1 MIDSTGK
8 KIGEDSEKPDKEF
21 LLAEIK
27 FFLKGFS
34 NNKTDNKAYTIAKSI
49 NEYLKQGGTDE
60 EITKLL
66 PKLEEYIEITESED
80 FLWQMV
86 YIQREIASSAM
97 NRLFRPEFCADCK
110 YRAAQY
116 FDKICEVE
124 PTTHNNCCR
133 VIEYVF
139 AALGFEK
146 SKENEKILPL
156 IEKAEELFLQI
167 PETDSAVYYTAGRL
181 LYDELHR
188 KLTFDEA
195 EQELEVLKKAA
206 DYAIKLYKARPLKY
220 NLERALFHY
229 LEYCKNNLFSFEE
242 EEDNLTK
249 LIKLAENTT
258 GIGIK
263 TEKYISE
270 LKEIL
275 QKFSSD
281 SQ

>member
-1 MIDSTGK
+1 M
-8 KIGEDSEKPDKEF
+8 
-21 LLAEIK
+21 AEIK

-49 NEYLKQGGTDE
+49 NEYLKLGGTDE

-66 PKLEEYIEITESED
+66 PKLEEYVEITESED

-97 NRLFRPEFCADCK
+97 NCLFRPEFCADCK

-146 SKENEKILPL
+146 SKETEKILPL

-195 EQELEVLKKAA
+195 EQELKKAA

-249 LIKLAENTT
+249 LIKLAENTA

-263 TEKYISE
+263 TERYISE

-275 QKFSSD
+275 QKFSSN